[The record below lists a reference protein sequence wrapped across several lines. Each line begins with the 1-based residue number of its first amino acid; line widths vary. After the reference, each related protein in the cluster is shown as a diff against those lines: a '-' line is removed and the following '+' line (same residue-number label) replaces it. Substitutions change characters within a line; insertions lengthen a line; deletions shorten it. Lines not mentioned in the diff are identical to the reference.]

1 MPTRAEVYDAIRN
14 ADKAGDSAGV
24 RKLGEYLKTLPE
36 DQAPPPPVA
45 PPIEQPS
52 IAARILGNVGDA
64 GKEYL
69 TSLGTG
75 MADAAQKWTSSFSAN
90 PIKNAAGVGEA
101 ALNMGT
107 GAVSA
112 PLALAAKMSGNT
124 RPTADIRQ
132 DLTYAPRTDMGQA
145 IVEGVG
151 ASTKPVNDAMK
162 LGAKG
167 VAAVTPLNEDTAQAA
182 IDTALLYKGGRM
194 GAEALKNKLSPPP
207 SAAQQA
213 AEATARAQSYVRNN
227 TNLDWDSLSAAI
239 QGKITEVAK
248 NAGDLEKLD
257 PQALAREAQLQS
269 LPVPV
274 PATRGQ
280 LMRDP
285 VALRNEG
292 NISAT
297 AGGAPI
303 REIHLDQN
311 QALLSNLDVLKGKVS
326 GTGKSA
332 ATATTP
338 EEAGAVV
345 QGALRSGEKLSK
357 ADYKA
362 AYKTADDLAPDAAVS
377 AQPLYDL
384 LEGRPDIQHL
394 GFLQS
399 WLNKAKITKS
409 QTTDGVTVSEQRP
422 VSIGELRDLK
432 QQAGEIMRT
441 GGTEG
446 LYAGKVF
453 EAVQN
458 AIKEHPDVKAA
469 YDVADS
475 KFSAHKIKYE
485 DQAAVSDL
493 VSNASRTDRTTAL
506 SNTVKSVTSG
516 VPEEIR
522 QIKKTLLTGGDEA
535 TRTAGKQAWRE
546 VRAQVIQ
553 DIKDR
558 ASNGVAINER
568 GEANLT
574 PAALKRAID
583 SYGPQKLDEI
593 FGPGTHRQIYDILDA
608 TRTVKTLP
616 PSAAVGSSTFSNAIT
631 FLENAVRKAPGGGLI
646 PDLIRGTAKLKD
658 IGGDSYKAQQAT
670 ETPLSEAIKNGSS
683 RSKARVGEK
692 GVPPIPL
699 SQLNKDNQ
707 QHQELQP

>member
-24 RKLGEYLKTLPE
+24 RKLGEYLKTMPE

-124 RPTADIRQ
+124 RPTADIRK

-145 IVEGVG
+145 LVQGVG
-151 ASTKPVNDAMK
+151 AATKPVNDVMK

-167 VAAVTPLNEDTAQAA
+167 VAAVTPMNEDTAQAVV
-182 IDTALLYKGGRM
+182 DSALLYKGGRM
-194 GAEALKNKLSPPP
+194 GAEALKNKISPPL

-280 LMRDP
+280 LMRDEP
-285 VALRNEG
+285 MLRNEG
-292 NISAT
+292 NLAGT
-297 AGGAPI
+297 KGGATI
-303 REIHLDQN
+303 KGIHLDQN
-311 QALLSNLDVLKGKVS
+311 QALLDNLDVLKGKVS

-332 ATATTP
+332 ATATSP
-338 EEAGAVV
+338 EEAGATI
-345 QGALRSGEKLSK
+345 QGAARGKLELQRAKVRQLYKQADESGETLQKV
-357 ADYKA
+357 D
-362 AYKTADDLAPDAAVS
+362 TQPVRDLISQLPDADNFAYAKGWLKRNTEGEGSGSTIRDLEALRKQAV
-377 AQPLYDL
+377 A
-384 LEGRPDIQHL
+384 
-394 GFLQS
+394 
-399 WLNKAKITKS
+399 KAMNGGE
-409 QTTDGVTVSEQRP
+409 DAHYA
-422 VSIGELRDLK
+422 GELIKTLD
-432 QQAGEIMRT
+432 GI
-441 GGTEG
+441 TEG
-446 LYAGKVF
+446 AGGKLYQA
-453 EAVQN
+453 AR
-458 AIKEHPDVKAA
+458 AARKAQA
-469 YDVADS
+469 ME
-475 KFSAHKIKYE
+475 FE
-485 DQAAVSDL
+485 DQSAVAKL
-493 VSNASRTDRTTAL
+493 VDNKSRTDRATAL
-506 SNTVKSVTSG
+506 ENTTGAITKGSIEDIQKVKRS
-516 VPEEIR
+516 
-522 QIKKTLLTGGDEA
+522 LLTGGDET

-546 VRAQVIQ
+546 VRSQVIA
-553 DIKDR
+553 DIKSK

-616 PSAAVGSSTFSNAIT
+616 PSAAVGSSTFANAIT

-692 GVPPIPL
+692 GVPPVLI
-699 SQLNKDNQ
+699 SQLNDQ
-707 QHQELQP
+707 QKESRP